1 MPLKG
6 LCHRSQELAAW
17 LTEEAATAAVQGMT
31 VLAGGWVAD
40 GWWWYSLSETH
51 GGLPW

>member
-1 MPLKG
+1 MPLER

-31 VLAGGWVAD
+31 VLAERRGWHVQLDGGGWVAD
-40 GWWWYSLSETH
+40 GWW
-51 GGLPW
+51 